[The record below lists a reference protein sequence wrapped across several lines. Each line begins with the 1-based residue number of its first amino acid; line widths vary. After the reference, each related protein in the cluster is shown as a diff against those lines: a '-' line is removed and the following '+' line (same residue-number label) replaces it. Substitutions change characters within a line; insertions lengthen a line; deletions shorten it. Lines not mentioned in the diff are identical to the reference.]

1 MAEDTIFYTVTMA
14 RVYADQ
20 GELKK
25 ACEIYRY
32 ILEQE
37 PDRMDIADALLEI
50 EKKLS
55 KKRKDAL
62 APLIS
67 KWIGL
72 LLKYNNLEK
81 LKKI

>member
-1 MAEDTIFYTVTMA
+1 MTEDTVFYTVTMA
-14 RVYADQ
+14 RVYANQ

-32 ILEQE
+32 ILDQE
-37 PDRMDIADALLEI
+37 PDRMDIADALLEV

-55 KKRKDAL
+55 EKRKDAL
-62 APLIS
+62 VPLIS
-67 KWIGL
+67 RWIEL